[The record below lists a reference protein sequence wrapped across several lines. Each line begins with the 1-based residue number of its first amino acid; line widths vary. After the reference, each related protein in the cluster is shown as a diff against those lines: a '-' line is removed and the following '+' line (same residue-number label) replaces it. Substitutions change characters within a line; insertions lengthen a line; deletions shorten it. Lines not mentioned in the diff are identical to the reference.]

1 MKNHKKVFP
10 EIKVENTLD
19 EELMEILLNFNL
31 DEVHNQDH
39 LDEKTRQMVILACTI
54 ASQTPKRY
62 EILIK
67 IMKTLLKIKYTY
79 KNFCQIIA
87 LEIIIQEMD

>member
-1 MKNHKKVFP
+1 MKNHKKLFP

-31 DEVHNQDH
+31 DEVQKQDH

-62 EILIK
+62 EIFICYQ
-67 IMKTLLKIKYTY
+67 MY
-79 KNFCQIIA
+79 K
-87 LEIIIQEMD
+87 